1 MNRRKKKLIRSDLQ
15 IKIVFITLFVAS
27 LVLLINFQMSL
38 AALWSISIQPVG
50 SVESALD
57 QIRHVMVKKF
67 LIAVGMAIPLA
78 VSVGILYSFKFSGP
92 IYRFK
97 KYFLDLVTGRWDER
111 CTLRKGDDLKDVCDS
126 INAAVGTLR
135 ERIRESHH
143 ILQDARRVL
152 EEVSYTVDGAGK
164 AKIQTLREK
173 IDRED
178 RVWQERFPAPTP
190 ETTPVPGRDPVLPDP
205 KVAQNEAS
213 PLKVS

>member
-50 SVESALD
+50 TVESALD

-67 LIAVGMAIPLA
+67 LISVAMAIPLA

-97 KYFLDLVTGRWDER
+97 KYFLELVTGRWDER
-111 CTLRKGDDLKDVCDS
+111 CSLRKGDDLKDVCDS

-143 ILQDARRVL
+143 VLQEARRVL
-152 EEVSYTVDGAGK
+152 DEVSYTVDTNGK
-164 AKIQTLREK
+164 ARVQSVKEK

-178 RVWQERFPAPTP
+178 RVWKERFPSTTAADTAAPATPEATPTP
-190 ETTPVPGRDPVLPDP
+190 TPAETQVPMAG
-205 KVAQNEAS
+205 A
-213 PLKVS
+213 